1 MADFRAELQS
11 AKNIRKT
18 ISYDGLMYIYGLWK
32 HHIFIL
38 GKKSH
43 LITNETFEQKQSR
56 CNNVHLFRNGGTYL
70 DCGFQKGKDFENT
83 TPVMHW
89 CAFFGWTSKRHKQS
103 KFKSDNAM
111 MCLRR
116 LYNYTRLGVLKRSLK
131 KYLILEK
138 WEGIQMWTHWKG
150 YIILYVVR
158 QSSLKWSISNWTL
171 KD

>member
-70 DCGFQKGKDFENT
+70 DCGFQKEKDWKYNSCNALMRIFWLNL
-83 TPVMHW
+83 
-89 CAFFGWTSKRHKQS
+89 KRHKQS

-116 LYNYTRLGVLKRSLK
+116 LYNYTRLGVLKSSLK